1 MGTKFGVQS
10 KLLISFALVGLMAV
24 ISAIVGAVSF
34 NQFGNALSTITEEK
48 LPPIAAAQS
57 LATGSAEIVAIA
69 PRIVA
74 AANPDEEIAINDEL
88 AVRLDELSVL
98 IEEIEATGFM
108 PAVIASIND
117 NRSLLAD
124 NLRQLH
130 EVTQERFQISNEK
143 SDKLD
148 EFQSHAKRYADT
160 LKPLLSYTQN
170 DMAQGTEYASSF
182 EDDPSKKFST
192 EKTEILEAFQKFAS
206 AIETRT
212 PILEIERLGSA
223 ASNMIISSTT
233 ETQAV
238 RLSIIPVR
246 IRGVY
251 ADALSKLDTLDNDR
265 LKAFYV
271 DLIGKMQK
279 LSVGEGSLPDLRKR
293 ELEATERS
301 QALVVQSGEYANAM
315 RNSVA
320 ELVAGLNAEV
330 DEAAAQAKVVEKQS
344 LTALFVVAV
353 AAIIISLAIYVLYVR
368 GNVLRRL
375 GSLQK
380 TMVQLADGNLD
391 VVVPSKGKDEIS
403 AMGRAV
409 DVFKDNALKVQAM
422 QAEEERLNR
431 ERTEALRDELLTLA
445 DTLQSFRGY
454 RAR

>member
-48 LPPIAAAQS
+48 IPPIAAAQS

-192 EKTEILEAFQKFAS
+192 DKTEILEAFQKFAS

-293 ELEATERS
+293 ELEATEEVRHLS
-301 QALVVQSGEYANAM
+301 YKVANM
-315 RNSVA
+315 PMPCV
-320 ELVAGLNAEV
+320 
-330 DEAAAQAKVVEKQS
+330 
-344 LTALFVVAV
+344 TALRNWLPV
-353 AAIIISLAIYVLYVR
+353 
-368 GNVLRRL
+368 
-375 GSLQK
+375 
-380 TMVQLADGNLD
+380 
-391 VVVPSKGKDEIS
+391 
-403 AMGRAV
+403 
-409 DVFKDNALKVQAM
+409 
-422 QAEEERLNR
+422 
-431 ERTEALRDELLTLA
+431 
-445 DTLQSFRGY
+445 
-454 RAR
+454 